1 MATDV
6 RRFQGEDGQKL
17 RQLATRVKWYHT
29 IDLGEGLVTKG
40 TFDIRSQVAKYGFP
54 DDLRGKRALDIGR
67 ASGFF
72 SFELERRGA
81 EVTAMDLPTP
91 YNKEYV
97 GGEHTKAVLLKRY
110 AGAPPDDRSDFAL
123 ACRILRSRVTPLT
136 LRLSELALDR
146 VGGRPFDLVFA
157 GSILNHV
164 KDPAS
169 ALERILAVT
178 GDLFVLANP
187 FDAADTSRE
196 PRMKLI
202 GRKGTKLT
210 AWWLPNL
217 ACLEELLLCAGFQDV
232 KPFCTDLVLRKT
244 GSATGGIPH
253 AVFHARKPM
262 DVETGM
268 RPWAD
273 LLRQA
278 GRSV

>member
-1 MATDV
+1 
-6 RRFQGEDGQKL
+6 
-17 RQLATRVKWYHT
+17 
-29 IDLGEGLVTKG
+29 
-40 TFDIRSQVAKYGFP
+40 
-54 DDLRGKRALDIGR
+54 
-67 ASGFF
+67 
-72 SFELERRGA
+72 
-81 EVTAMDLPTP
+81 
-91 YNKEYV
+91 
-97 GGEHTKAVLLKRY
+97 
-110 AGAPPDDRSDFAL
+110 
-123 ACRILRSRVTPLT
+123 
-136 LRLSELALDR
+136 LRLPELALDR

-187 FDAADTSRE
+187 FDAADSSSE

-202 GRKGTKLT
+202 GRRGMKLT

-253 AVFHARKPM
+253 AVFPARKPT